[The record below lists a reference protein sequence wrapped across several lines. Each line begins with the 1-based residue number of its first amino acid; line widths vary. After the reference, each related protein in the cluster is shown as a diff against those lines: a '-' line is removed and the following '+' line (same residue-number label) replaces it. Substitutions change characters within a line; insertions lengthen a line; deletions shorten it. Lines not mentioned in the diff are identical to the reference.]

1 MRVHRFIINT
11 FPIILI
17 FTLIHCKIP
26 QPVEHT
32 GKTLTLEE
40 LSFKGHGNSIQYQW
54 IELEGDLNVKV
65 SIGQLKRFWFISPTL
80 VEPDSNH
87 FGNRIVDVWLP
98 PNYDTSIKYPV
109 IYFNDGQMLF
119 DAGSTWNGQEWH
131 IDETMVDFINQGKS
145 PYVVVGIYNAGKS
158 RHQEYLPED
167 IISLIES
174 NQTSNEEVNNVIKAK
189 QNGEIF
195 SNNYLEFLTK
205 ELRPMIEKQFSVSK
219 HFSQNFIA
227 GSSMGGLISY
237 YACMKQ
243 RNLWGGM
250 IALSSHW
257 PVVFSLED
265 NPFPKAF
272 LDYTRSNISLGHNHQ
287 IWYLSTGTETLDS
300 LYANAH
306 NDMVKMV
313 LGTGKIQKNNFKHEV
328 FQGMNH
334 SEDAW
339 SQQFP
344 KALKFIESRRI
355 KNVP

>member
-1 MRVHRFIINT
+1 MRIHHFIINI
-11 FPIILI
+11 FSLSLIL
-17 FTLIHCKIP
+17 TLIQCRIP
-26 QPVEHT
+26 KPVESS

-40 LSFKGHGNSIQYQW
+40 LSFKGNGNSIQSQW
-54 IELEGDLNVKV
+54 IELEGELNVKV
-65 SIGQLKRFWFISPTL
+65 SVGTLRRFWFISPTL
-80 VEPDSNH
+80 VEPDSAH
-87 FGNRIVDVWLP
+87 FGNRIVDVWIP
-98 PNYDTSIKYPV
+98 PNYDTSINYPV

-119 DAGSTWNGQEWH
+119 DANSTWNGQEWR
-131 IDETMVDFINQGKS
+131 IDETMNYYINNGNS
-145 PYVVVGIYNAGKS
+145 PYVVVGVYNAGKF

-167 IISLIES
+167 IINFIES
-174 NQTSNEEVNNVIKAK
+174 DQTANEEVNSVIKAK

-195 SNNYLEFLTK
+195 SNNYLEFLKK
-205 ELRPMIEKQFSVSK
+205 ELRPMIENEFSVSK
-219 HFSQNFIA
+219 HYSQNFIA

-243 RNLWGGM
+243 RNQWGGM

-257 PVVFSLED
+257 PIVFSLNH
-265 NPFPKAF
+265 NPFPQAF
-272 LDYTRSNISLGHNHQ
+272 LDYTRSNISLGHNQQ
-287 IWYLSTGTETLDS
+287 IWYLGTGTETLDS
-300 LYANAH
+300 MYAKAH
-306 NDMVKMV
+306 DNMVKMI

-355 KNVP
+355 KNVR

>member
-1 MRVHRFIINT
+1 MYFHSLTKKVLPIFLVVCFISCKT
-11 FPIILI
+11 RKPIES
-17 FTLIHCKIP
+17 TSK
-26 QPVEHT
+26 V
-32 GKTLTLEE
+32 LTLED
-40 LSFKGHGNSIQYQW
+40 LSFKGNGNGIQAQW
-54 IELEGDLNVKV
+54 IELEGELNVKA
-65 SIGQLKRFWFISPTL
+65 SYGTLKRFWFISPTL
-80 VEPDSNH
+80 VEPDSAH

-98 PNYDTSIKYPV
+98 PNYDTNYKYPV

-119 DAGSTWNGQEWH
+119 DANSTWNGQEWR
-131 IDETMVDFINQGKS
+131 IDETMNDFINTGNS
-145 PYVVVGIYNAGKS
+145 PYVVVGIYNAGKL

-167 IISLIES
+167 IIDIVNSY
-174 NQTSNEEVNNVIKAK
+174 QTENEEINNVIKAK

-257 PVVFSLED
+257 PVVFSLDD
-265 NPFPKAF
+265 NPFPQAF
-272 LDYTRSNISLGHNHQ
+272 LDYTRSNISLGHNQQ
-287 IWYLSTGTETLDS
+287 IWYLGTGTETLDS
-300 LYANAH
+300 MYANAH
-306 NDMVKMV
+306 ENMVKMV

-355 KNVP
+355 KNVR